1 MKRKGSKQGKHQA
14 LAHWYFFLIHSGQWY
29 GTTWTIKT
37 SWGKR
42 ALWQPVAGHMLW
54 VTNSLCDAVQWLTLS
69 STARVMTA
77 LVMNGIRGSGGHLQS
92 NVAIA
97 ERLQSHFHASNSIC
111 QSEPGNP
118 IKLAAWGTPSYFD
131 FQLLLM
137 PMGLISSGNLWM
149 FLGSSLRI
157 LVYKPGLGCI
167 YLEADTKITFMAT
180 CGWWQRML
188 SFSNCA

>member
-1 MKRKGSKQGKHQA
+1 MRQAPSPGSSIFFFDSFWPMI
-14 LAHWYFFLIHSGQWY
+14 WYHLI
-29 GTTWTIKT
+29 T
-37 SWGKR
+37 SWGKW

-54 VTNSLCDAVQWLTLS
+54 VTDSLCDAAQWLTLS
-69 STARVMTA
+69 SMARVITA
-77 LVMNGIRGSGGHLQS
+77 LVMNGIWGSGGHLQL

-97 ERLQSHFHASNSIC
+97 KRLQSHFRVSNSVC